1 MMSVRKAC
9 ENCTQSLVLFE
20 FLQEIT
26 LKFLLNHNKKEFYV
40 KFKPKFRKF
49 TQNFAIILK
58 SICEVL
64 SRETQA
70 ELALQGGRKDI

>member
-1 MMSVRKAC
+1 MSVRKAC
-9 ENCTQSLVLFE
+9 ENRTQSLVLFE
-20 FLQEIT
+20 FLQKIT
-26 LKFLLNHNKKEFYV
+26 LNFSSNHNKKEFYV

-49 TQNFAIILK
+49 TQNFAIILQ

>member
-1 MMSVRKAC
+1 VCEKLVKIALKAL
-9 ENCTQSLVLFE
+9 S
-20 FLQEIT
+20 FLNFCKKL
-26 LKFLLNHNKKEFYV
+26 LKFFLNHNKKEFYA

-49 TQNFAIILK
+49 TQNFAIILQ

>member
-9 ENCTQSLVLFE
+9 ENRAQSLVLFE
-20 FLQEIT
+20 FLQEII
-26 LKFLLNHNKKEFYV
+26 LKFFLNHNKKEFYA

-49 TQNFAIILK
+49 TQNFAIILQ